1 MAVRIDE
8 TIGEVCHDACYATY
22 EACTDACDSRICE
35 MGCMTSY
42 TDCFRSCPCY
52 DFCPNGC
59 EGCGNSICTCKSPE
73 TDNSHYIQCIHEGT
87 HKLDDCF
94 KTCTANSTCH
104 ETCLED
110 MRRESKMCPCM
121 EDCPLGCPCEGAY
134 DCQNYVTVMCQATSQ
149 PSAKDFSYAI
159 STNGLLQNRR
169 YYTSP
174 LTTDSALPKGSQFLY
189 KAGFSLLN
197 GQIYVFG
204 GVQDYQ
210 KIAIINEC
218 NIVETARKLNNAFDV
233 EFGSLLTV
241 PETTDKVVLC
251 QGSSQKCESFNGVES
266 VVIANTRNAH
276 NSACMGLNQGQA
288 TIIAGHDSTNGT
300 VETFELR
307 HDQVER
313 VEWDGNNVTSTSVI
327 NTHDAE
333 CFNPIVFETAP
344 DQCQDFCSE
353 DFCYDLGIAD

>member
-1 MAVRIDE
+1 MKLSGRFVTTLVTLHMRPVRTLVIPE
-8 TIGEVCHDACYATY
+8 FARWAAWPRTRVKKSKINLIYY
-22 EACTDACDSRICE
+22 FL
-35 MGCMTSY
+35 
-42 TDCFRSCPCY
+42 DCFRSCPCY

-210 KIAIINEC
+210 KVRMLSKISIYLIKY
-218 NIVETARKLNNAFDV
+218 IKFY
-233 EFGSLLTV
+233 S
-241 PETTDKVVLC
+241 
-251 QGSSQKCESFNGVES
+251 
-266 VVIANTRNAH
+266 
-276 NSACMGLNQGQA
+276 
-288 TIIAGHDSTNGT
+288 
-300 VETFELR
+300 
-307 HDQVER
+307 
-313 VEWDGNNVTSTSVI
+313 
-327 NTHDAE
+327 
-333 CFNPIVFETAP
+333 
-344 DQCQDFCSE
+344 
-353 DFCYDLGIAD
+353 